1 MCGAHTNERIRS
13 GSTWRSDAVCWPSR
27 PIFLSPA
34 VAAGKM
40 HRALEGIDALRSQ
53 QLTEQSYPAV
63 MGNDGLVPLSGDPG
77 WRAVLRAQ
85 ACY

>member
-40 HRALEGIDALRSQ
+40 HRALEGMDALRSQ
-53 QLTEQSYPAV
+53 QLTPSR
-63 MGNDGLVPLSGDPG
+63 DGKLWVGASERRRDPG